1 MRHLP
6 GRTRALLAATAVLA
20 AGSAV
25 IAAHLP
31 ARGAPI
37 AWLLFAVVA
46 VFGEVLSVKGD
57 AVAGAPTFTFS
68 TSVLVA
74 AAALFGP
81 APAGLIAFVV
91 LMLVD
96 FVRGD
101 AVVKF
106 LFNAAAYGIA
116 GVWAAIVYDAVGAT
130 SEVDGRMLLALAAL
144 VVVHLAV
151 QVVLIGSVVGST
163 RGASSIAS
171 IVGYASTAVAPQV
184 TEYSLALVLAR
195 LATAAPLFAPLLLP
209 LLVAVYRAHARS
221 SALRRETDLALRRLA
236 DIVDERDPSTIDH
249 SHRVGELVRDL
260 TRALKLCE
268 RDVETLSRAGRL
280 HDLGKVMVDRSILQK
295 PGALDDDEF
304 AQVRLHPAVSARLLG
319 TFGFAREEARAVEM
333 HHERFDGRGYYGVP
347 VDDIPLS
354 AHCLIL
360 ADAWDAMT
368 SDRSYRPG
376 MAPGVAAARVEE
388 ALGTQFHPVLGRVFL
403 AVQAGGRP
411 EDVVDA
417 VQLMSLRRGLATG
430 RRPSIAVTLRTAW
443 SATAPRAVRLL
454 AAFSFALAG
463 LATLVPWH
471 GLPVLGAA
479 LLLAVCSGVVFLRR
493 RATLNELLIEIDEL
507 GQAATLSAVVSI
519 LDPHVGVSWAGR
531 VVADRASS
539 LTRSAEAWRSP
550 VASARLED
558 ALDGC
563 LSRVAGRLRPGDR
576 WEGEVDGLTFLLIAR
591 ADGWLGLVTDRPLPG
606 RVADAIQNQHRE
618 GEPVALRALQAGDLR
633 RVAA

>member
-6 GRTRALLAATAVLA
+6 ARTRALLAATAVLA

-25 IAAHLP
+25 VAAQLP
-31 ARGAPI
+31 ARGAPL

-57 AVAGAPTFTFS
+57 AAAGAPTFTFS

-91 LMLVD
+91 LVLVD

-101 AVVKF
+101 ATVKF

-116 GVWAAIVYDAVGAT
+116 GVWAAIVYDAIGAT
-130 SEVDGRMLLALAAL
+130 GDEGLVFLALAAL
-144 VVVHLAV
+144 VAVHLAV

-163 RGASSIAS
+163 RGASPIAS
-171 IVGYASTAVAPQV
+171 IIDYASTAVAPQV
-184 TEYSLALVLAR
+184 TEYSLGLVLAR
-195 LATAAPLFAPLLLP
+195 LAIVAPLFAPLLLP

-221 SALRRETDLALRRLA
+221 SALRAETDVALGRLA
-236 DIVDERDPSTIDH
+236 DIVDERDPSTFDH
-249 SHRVGELVRDL
+249 SHRVGELVRNL
-260 TRALKLCE
+260 TRALKLSE

-360 ADAWDAMT
+360 ADSWDAMT
-368 SDRSYRPG
+368 SDRPYRPG
-376 MAPGVAAARVEE
+376 MSPEVAAARIDE
-388 ALGTQFHPVLGRVFL
+388 ALGTQFHPILGRVFL

-411 EDVVDA
+411 EDVADA
-417 VQLMSLRRGLATG
+417 VQLMGLRRGLATG
-430 RRPSIAVTLRTAW
+430 RRPSIASALRAAW
-443 SATAPRAVRLL
+443 SETAPRAVRLL

-463 LATLVPWH
+463 VAMLVPR
-471 GLPVLGAA
+471 LAPLLVAAA
-479 LLLAVCSGVVFLRR
+479 LLLGLSSVVMFLRR
-493 RATLNELLIEIDEL
+493 RATLNALLIEIDEL
-507 GQAATLSAVVSI
+507 GQAATLSAAVSI
-519 LDPHVGVSWAGR
+519 LDPHVGVTWAGS

-539 LTRSAEAWRSP
+539 LTRTGEAWRSP
-550 VASARLED
+550 VAPARLED

-563 LSRVAGRLRPGDR
+563 LARIAGRLRPGDR
-576 WEGEVDGLTFLLIAR
+576 WEGEVDGLAFMLIAR

-606 RVADAIQNQHRE
+606 RVADAIQNQHRP
-618 GEPVALRALQAGDLR
+618 GDSSTLPALQAVDLR
-633 RVAA
+633 GVAA